1 MISIYLFSISV
12 GHLHFYGTAL
22 FLRMLVSL
30 ITPWPALVSLRDT
43 HYYTVPVYEYE
54 GHNYI
59 RIFDFRFYQTVLA
72 GYYQQHTPSVEN
84 LLSLYM
90 TIYHLVWYSYH
101 HSRTTANFH

>member
-22 FLRMLVSL
+22 FVRMLVSL

-43 HYYTVPVYEYE
+43 HYYTVPVYGYK

-72 GYYQQHTPSVEN
+72 GKRFWAICMEKVSKIN
-84 LLSLYM
+84 
-90 TIYHLVWYSYH
+90 
-101 HSRTTANFH
+101 

>member
-1 MISIYLFSISV
+1 MISIYSFSISINIS
-12 GHLHFYGTAL
+12 HFYGTPL

-43 HYYTVPVYEYE
+43 HNYTVPVYGYK

-72 GYYQQHTPSVEN
+72 GLVLVKTLAPSLGITGELNYYHAVVHRD
-84 LLSLYM
+84 
-90 TIYHLVWYSYH
+90 IGV
-101 HSRTTANFH
+101 